1 MAASSTT
8 QLRITLPITDHQ
20 HLQDSIAVLE
30 SFTRGYQPQDVQE
43 HLWRMLKE
51 SVGSEAGG
59 DWFPED
65 RMRALDLYEDL
76 CLLAPHLHFL
86 FKCLKQMERE

>member
-1 MAASSTT
+1 MAASTT
-8 QLRITLPITDHQ
+8 LLRLNLPAPDHH
-20 HLQDSIAVLE
+20 HLQDSMAVLE
-30 SFTRGYQPQDVQE
+30 SFVRGYEPQDIQE

-59 DWFPED
+59 EWFAED

-86 FKCLKQMERE
+86 YKCLQQLVKE